1 MNYFSRGVEVKSWKR
16 WTIFWVVLAF
26 GPQQLLAEEW
36 HRYGASKTGQQAKPE
51 MVTDAELALWGIVDG
66 CLNSKL
72 VHYFY
77 VLNSHAAVLE
87 LAGGKKVLMRFH
99 GDCQG
104 VEQYGFVHTAQNDKF
119 CADSHSIRV
128 LQTGDRCKVESLEPY
143 P

>member
-1 MNYFSRGVEVKSWKR
+1 MKSWKY
-16 WTIFWVVLAF
+16 WTIFCVVLAVA
-26 GPQQLLAEEW
+26 PQQLLAEDQ
-36 HRYGASKTGQQAKPE
+36 HRHDSPEIRQQPE
-51 MVTDAELALWGIVDG
+51 PQMLTDTDLALWGIVDG
-66 CLNSKL
+66 CLNSRL

-104 VEQYGFVHTAQNDKF
+104 VEQYGFVHTAQNNKF

-128 LQTGDRCKVESLEPY
+128 LQTGDRCKVKSLEPY